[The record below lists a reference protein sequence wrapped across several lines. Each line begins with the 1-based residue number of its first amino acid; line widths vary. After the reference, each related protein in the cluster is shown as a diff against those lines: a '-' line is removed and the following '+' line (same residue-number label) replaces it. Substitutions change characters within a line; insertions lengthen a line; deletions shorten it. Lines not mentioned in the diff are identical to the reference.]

1 MFLGEPE
8 ANKSQSSQVKVKAK
22 VTANKSKSS
31 QVKAKVTATVKIQLM
46 SAQFSPVQS
55 SPAHLEFNLNP
66 CQLHK
71 FSTVQVEVNFNT
83 LVRWTVISAQGSLI
97 HCSSWQFSLV
107 TKTKCS
113 SVHLKFNW
121 LFRLVMVGVICHAN
135 SVFRWCSR
143 ISLNLLQGK
152 PSMLTGPIGEDWLLK
167 HTANLFGAR
176 RIKPSRWTSML

>member
-31 QVKAKVTATVKIQLM
+31 QVKAKVTVTVMIQLM
-46 SAQFSPVQS
+46 SAHFSPVQS

-83 LVRWTVISAQGSLI
+83 LVLWGSLM
-97 HCSSWQFSLV
+97 HCSS
-107 TKTKCS
+107 
-113 SVHLKFNW
+113 
-121 LFRLVMVGVICHAN
+121 
-135 SVFRWCSR
+135 
-143 ISLNLLQGK
+143 
-152 PSMLTGPIGEDWLLK
+152 
-167 HTANLFGAR
+167 
-176 RIKPSRWTSML
+176 

>member
-31 QVKAKVTATVKIQLM
+31 QVKAKVTVTVKIQLM

-66 CQLHK
+66 CQIHK

-97 HCSSWQFSLV
+97 HCSS
-107 TKTKCS
+107 
-113 SVHLKFNW
+113 
-121 LFRLVMVGVICHAN
+121 
-135 SVFRWCSR
+135 
-143 ISLNLLQGK
+143 
-152 PSMLTGPIGEDWLLK
+152 
-167 HTANLFGAR
+167 
-176 RIKPSRWTSML
+176 